1 MLNSHLKTAVEDIL
15 SERHQKTFISAREF
29 VESWDKEIYELKNL
43 DFFIFQMINHLG
55 NQLDRRF
62 FIRERSESPL
72 KLSFD
77 NIATLCFN
85 IGDSF
90 EYFLEGDDER
100 SDAPGERFDF
110 EANFGARERDGG
122 RLEQRIQTLRIFLAE
137 GVQHEQRFRV
147 DLMENVILDTLL
159 QFYYEE
165 MGMEFGED
173 NLEII
178 ELADFIEE
186 VLVSFVRN
194 EGQVLLQRPNDPA
207 IDFFEEMLGSEDDY
221 DDARPWDEEE
231 DEGGVE
237 PAEWDDNDFQYQ
249 DVNEAVRHFLEEDR
263 RQELVALPQ
272 MDRHMALFRE
282 YLVDEAGISNIHDL
296 EERHLLEFMSVW
308 LVQKFAQRREPNFQH
323 LFQSLARFVTW
334 LHSQYQIDLKRSFL
348 KFYEKVKLE
357 IPRLVRVL
365 HAYLEEYDLF
375 EVLLLRD
382 QPGINQM
389 TGFYEI
395 GDVRNR
401 VRKSFDLTN
410 IHFRDTVTNVKLD
423 AAIFSRLKP
432 GDILHATLVQKGEQ
446 WTVLEIHFIYPR
458 VARPF
463 LN

>member
-1 MLNSHLKTAVEDIL
+1 
-15 SERHQKTFISAREF
+15 
-29 VESWDKEIYELKNL
+29 
-43 DFFIFQMINHLG
+43 
-55 NQLDRRF
+55 
-62 FIRERSESPL
+62 
-72 KLSFD
+72 
-77 NIATLCFN
+77 
-85 IGDSF
+85 
-90 EYFLEGDDER
+90 
-100 SDAPGERFDF
+100 
-110 EANFGARERDGG
+110 
-122 RLEQRIQTLRIFLAE
+122 
-137 GVQHEQRFRV
+137 
-147 DLMENVILDTLL
+147 MENVILDTLL